1 MTLTNTQKVLLILA
15 VLSVIGIIAYVTR
28 DKWMRK
34 DDKKDKISDNLV
46 YELNKLAKS
55 ISDDEAN
62 ILKNIID
69 SLNNPKNN
77 YTEEDKQKWL
87 RVYKGILL
95 AKKDKKWDDK
105 NKNID
110 AKKVLLISYGV
121 DANDI
126 DWFIKKTS

>member
-34 DDKKDKISDNLV
+34 DDKKDNISDNLV